1 MRARS
6 TLMASILCVLM
17 SHPAFPSGSLPEP
30 TYRAIPFYPDAAYR
44 DNLNGF
50 VVVRALIGL
59 NGAVERAEIEKP
71 DSLFDAAA
79 LAAARKWTFHPAMT
93 LESQVVR
100 VWTRVPFKFQLGNPS
115 TDPRVLSD
123 SLWRGPWSSTPAV
136 MRQQREAL
144 VRRMRDADE
153 VWLFRLDPNS
163 DGNALPANARSRF
176 DRRAILDATLVRD
189 AATRATIRRMLADVR
204 THARPPRLKG
214 EHMPRLGIRFVSGP
228 DILDVA
234 VSFADAAMFLKDG
247 RHLWAGSAMPHWR
260 EWGQVAHAAFPED
273 PNFARYATADPMTP

>member
-1 MRARS
+1 VRARS
-6 TLMASILCVLM
+6 TLMAFFLCVLM
-17 SHPAFPSGSLPEP
+17 SPPASPSESLPEP
-30 TYRAIPFYPDAAYR
+30 THRASPFYPDAAYR
-44 DNLNGF
+44 DNLDGF
-50 VVVRALIGL
+50 VVVRVLVGL

-79 LAAARKWTFHPAMT
+79 LAAAHQWAFHQAIT
-93 LESQVVR
+93 GEGEVVR
-100 VWTRVPFKFQLGNPS
+100 VWVRVPFKFQLGDPS
-115 TDPRVLSD
+115 TDARVLSD
-123 SLWRGPWSSTPAV
+123 SLWRGLWSSTPAV

-176 DRRAILDATLVRD
+176 DRRAILEAVLIRD
-189 AATRATIRRMLADVR
+189 TATRATIRRMLADVR
-204 THARPPRLKG
+204 THARPPRFKG

-260 EWGQVAHAAFPED
+260 EWGRVAHAAFPED
-273 PNFARYATADPMTP
+273 PNFARYATTDPMTP